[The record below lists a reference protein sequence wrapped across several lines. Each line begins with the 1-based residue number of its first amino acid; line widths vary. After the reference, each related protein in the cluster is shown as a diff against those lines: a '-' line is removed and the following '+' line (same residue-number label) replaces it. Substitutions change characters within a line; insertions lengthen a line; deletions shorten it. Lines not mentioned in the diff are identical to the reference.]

1 MKYKE
6 KKKDWKKNE
15 KINEIYVSFRQPN
28 ILVIRI
34 PKVGGREGDICKN
47 KDKKFSKFDEK

>member
-6 KKKDWKKNE
+6 KKDWKKNE

-34 PKVGGREGDICKN
+34 PKVGGREDDICK
-47 KDKKFSKFDEK
+47 